1 MANTAKHSE
10 VAHIMALSQLSDL
23 VSEGLIIQLGENFI
37 LTRKG
42 RFLADRIARDL
53 FQ

>member
-1 MANTAKHSE
+1 MANTAKQSE
-10 VAHIMALSQLSDL
+10 VSHVMAASQLNDL
-23 VSEGLIIQLGENFI
+23 VSEGLISKEGENFI

-42 RFLADRIARDL
+42 RFLADRIASDL